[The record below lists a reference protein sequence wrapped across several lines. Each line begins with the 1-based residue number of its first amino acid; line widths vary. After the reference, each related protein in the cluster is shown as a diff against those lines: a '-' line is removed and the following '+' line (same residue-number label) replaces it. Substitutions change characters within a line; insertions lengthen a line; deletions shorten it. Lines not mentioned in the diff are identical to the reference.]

1 MPTFV
6 IFFELCNLT
15 ILNEPVGYRNMQEDV
30 GYTYYPMT
38 NQDSKLQMGDSG
50 NETPP
55 TYTETDFHGQTSED
69 IKTTLSSEKMEDSS
83 EINM

>member
-1 MPTFV
+1 
-6 IFFELCNLT
+6 
-15 ILNEPVGYRNMQEDV
+15 MQEDL

-38 NQDSKLQMGDSG
+38 NQGSKLQMGDSG
-50 NETPP
+50 NEKPP